1 MSINKMI
8 KTCVLS
14 AFLSVLSTSQ
24 VHAHGGGL
32 DANGCHSKASVRHC
46 HGEKAGLYIPE
57 SETTRIAKLHKTTCN
72 TPDGEG
78 RYPRQD
84 LYGKRCKAR

>member
-1 MSINKMI
+1 MSINNMM

-14 AFLSVLSTSQ
+14 AFLSVLSISQ
-24 VHAHGGGL
+24 AHAHGGGL
-32 DANGCHSKASVRHC
+32 DANGCHSKANVRHC

-57 SETTRIAKLHKTTCN
+57 NETTRIAKLHKTTCN

-78 RYPRQD
+78 RYPRHD